1 MPSTSTWS
9 KHIPAL
15 LQKQDGYCYYC
26 GENLLVGKHKENTR
40 KSQYASI
47 DHVIPRSAKGKNHH
61 TNLVVSCC
69 ACNSTKGSIPVD
81 QFVNLLDLDDVEFNK
96 LLQQWKHNRVK
107 EDEKKARKNVRKR
120 RSRLIKLFVYLWAYF
135 PEFAQEFKDAIDAD
149 PEGAYISLCGGR
161 RLESRKE
168 KTAFE
173 TKLKG
178 CRKRRKQYIDR
189 LPSQIAA

>member
-69 ACNSTKGSIPVD
+69 LCNSTKGSIPVD
-81 QFVNLLDLDDVEFNK
+81 QFVNLLDLDDVD
-96 LLQQWKHNRVK
+96 LLGGHLRQQDGLH
-107 EDEKKARKNVRKR
+107 
-120 RSRLIKLFVYLWAYF
+120 LIKLEVGIGVQREHFHDVVG
-135 PEFAQEFKDAIDAD
+135 PPRQSRVVIIPDAD
-149 PEGAYISLCGGR
+149 N
-161 RLESRKE
+161 RLAQAVHRVDDLAEVVADVRKLL
-168 KTAFE
+168 A
-173 TKLKG
+173 KG
-178 CRKRRKQYIDR
+178 FRDKII
-189 LPSQIAA
+189 LPLGNRQQ